1 MRAWV
6 CGWGVLGGLRLG
18 LWAYVKARTYCTH
31 AHSATNVGTTVFK
44 ELLVEK
50 KKQTE
55 RTNVHFMA
63 TA

>member
-1 MRAWV
+1 M
-6 CGWGVLGGLRLG
+6 GGLRLG